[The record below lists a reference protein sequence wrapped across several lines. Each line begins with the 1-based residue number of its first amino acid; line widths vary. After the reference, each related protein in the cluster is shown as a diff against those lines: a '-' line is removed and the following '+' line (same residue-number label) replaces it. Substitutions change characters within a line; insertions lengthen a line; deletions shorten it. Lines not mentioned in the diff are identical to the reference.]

1 MEATSQNL
9 FNLYGTCKKISY
21 KVSLATQNLQMSI
34 VIKHCHFQ
42 LMFRNTFFLVRKKT
56 IESLWKIFRK
66 HLIFP
71 SSL

>member
-34 VIKHCHFQ
+34 AIQNIDMSIVTQNI
-42 LMFRNTFFLVRKKT
+42 
-56 IESLWKIFRK
+56 
-66 HLIFP
+66 
-71 SSL
+71 